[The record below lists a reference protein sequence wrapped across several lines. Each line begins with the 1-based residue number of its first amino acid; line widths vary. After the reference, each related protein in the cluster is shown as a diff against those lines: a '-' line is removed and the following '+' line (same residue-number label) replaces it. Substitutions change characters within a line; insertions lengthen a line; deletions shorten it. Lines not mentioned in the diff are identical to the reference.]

1 MPSVTISIGG
11 HLETVEQAAQLA
23 EAIVSECLTSD
34 GSCISTIEQA
44 QSLMREALESSQ
56 PVVFFEGNHEI
67 GSNLYDIDPVIE
79 EVQTLEKLFQ
89 FHNEGGA
96 DTVERTRYVDGQL
109 RHTSTDK
116 YDYSGVLLSAREIRN
131 ALTTDTPVESLLAEL
146 ELHER
151 NAGSDFPALTA
162 SPAVEAW
169 LKIFGEKAA

>member
-1 MPSVTISIGG
+1 MSRVTISIGG
-11 HLETVEQAAQLA
+11 HLETVEQATKLA
-23 EAIVSECLTSD
+23 DAIVSEGLND
-34 GSCISTIEQA
+34 GSEWVETAEQA
-44 QSLMREALESSQ
+44 RSIMREAVESSQ
-56 PVVFFEGNHEI
+56 PVVLSDNDHES
-67 GSNLYDIDPVIE
+67 GGNLYDIDDVID

-96 DTVERTRYVDGQL
+96 DTIERTRYVNGEARQ
-109 RHTSTDK
+109 TSTDK

-131 ALTTDTPVESLLAEL
+131 ALATDTPVESLLAEL